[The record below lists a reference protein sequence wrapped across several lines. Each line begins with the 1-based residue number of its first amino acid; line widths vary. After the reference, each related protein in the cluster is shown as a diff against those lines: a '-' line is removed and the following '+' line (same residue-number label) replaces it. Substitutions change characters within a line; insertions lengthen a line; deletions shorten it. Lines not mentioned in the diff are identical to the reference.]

1 MDVTPQVIYSKE
13 LLGHSNLSTRKVDQ
27 KGRLNIFFG
36 EKSPPWL
43 LFLKVESLYQSN
55 FSVQN
60 IFLTTRIYTPTF

>member
-43 LFLKVESLYQSN
+43 LFLKVEILVNEHVKPLY
-55 FSVQN
+55 FPWK
-60 IFLTTRIYTPTF
+60 TH